1 MVRTIADRIG
11 IDPWD
16 IDPSF
21 VRRFI
26 HKYENN
32 PISRFRFGSPCKFIR
47 ALDVFVHI
55 ILPEMLFEKHP
66 IWACY
71 LRSTSPRWGRSWR
84 TWETSAAALPYL

>member
-1 MVRTIADRIG
+1 MIKTFADKVG

-16 IDPSF
+16 IDPVF

-26 HKYENN
+26 QQRERS
-32 PISRFRFGSPCKFIR
+32 PISRYAFGSPCKLIR
-47 ALDVFVHI
+47 KLDAFVHVV
-55 ILPEMLFEKHP
+55 LPEMLYEKHP

-84 TWETSAAALPYL
+84 NFNTTRKEQS

>member
-16 IDPSF
+16 INPTF
-21 VRRFI
+21 VRQFTK
-26 HKYENN
+26 HHEQK
-32 PISRFRFGSPCKFIR
+32 PVSRYRIGSPCKFIR
-47 ALDVFVHI
+47 TLDMFIHI
-55 ILPEMLFEKHP
+55 ILPEMLYEKHP

-84 TWETSAAALPYL
+84 SWEPTQKSP